1 MAQLW
6 TDFHKVLSF
15 ARNRAAALDASI
27 SARFAGKSDAV
38 VRELVKTLH
47 AKRTDPANAL
57 ATV

>member
-15 ARNRAAALDASI
+15 DRNRAAALDALI
-27 SARFAGKSDAV
+27 SALIAGKSDAEI
-38 VRELVKTLH
+38 RKSVKILH